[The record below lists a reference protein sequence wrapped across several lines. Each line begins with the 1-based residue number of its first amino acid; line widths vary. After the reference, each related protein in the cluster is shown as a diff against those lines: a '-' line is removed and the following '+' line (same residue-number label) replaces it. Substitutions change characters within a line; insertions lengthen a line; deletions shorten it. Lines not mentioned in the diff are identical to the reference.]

1 MDLDTLRLNEAE
13 EWITFGAVAGG
24 VFVALYVL
32 RWLAVH
38 FTERG
43 PERAGLATVR
53 SLITDL
59 ERRTNLVVMALVAL
73 FIGSRSLILTSELDN
88 AARALTVI
96 VLLLQAG
103 IWGAA
108 SIRFAACTYEQG
120 AGADSPLA
128 GGLGAIRYFGT
139 FIMWVLVLLLV
150 LDNLGVQVTALVA
163 GLGIGGIA
171 VALAAQSVL
180 GDLFAS
186 FAIVV
191 DKPFK
196 EGDFIIVGDL
206 MGSVEHVGIKTT
218 RVRSLWGEQ
227 LVFSNSDLTSSRIR
241 NFGLMQQRRVLF
253 SVGITY
259 DTPPDAVERIPAM
272 VREAVEAQELTRFD
286 RAHFSAYGDS
296 SLDMEVVYY
305 VLSGDY
311 NVHMDI
317 QQGINLALLRRFADE
332 GIEFAFPT
340 RTLHVYGEELTPAPA
355 VGAARPS
362 PAAGPPRPSPAPPPP
377 SRPPAR
383 RGGAGDDSGDGGGG
397 E

>member
-13 EWITFGAVAGG
+13 QWISFGAVSAA
-24 VFVALYVL
+24 VFVALYAL

-38 FTERG
+38 FTARG

-53 SLITDL
+53 ALVTDL
-59 ERRTNLVVMALVAL
+59 ERHTNVLVLALVAL

-88 AARALTVI
+88 AARAITVI
-96 VLLLQAG
+96 TVLVQAG

-108 SIRFAACTYEQG
+108 SIRFVASTYEQG
-120 AGADSPLA
+120 AAANSAIA
-128 GGLGAIRYFGT
+128 GSLDAIRYVGT
-139 FIMWVLVLLLV
+139 FAMWVLVLLLV

-171 VALAAQSVL
+171 IALAAQSVL

-196 EGDFIIVGDL
+196 QGDFIIVGDL
-206 MGSVEHVGIKTT
+206 MGTVEHVGIKTT

-227 LVFSNSDLTSSRIR
+227 LVFSNSDLTSARIR
-241 NFGLMQQRRVLF
+241 NYGLMEQRRVLF
-253 SVGITY
+253 SIGVTY
-259 DTPPDAVERIPAM
+259 DTPADTVERIPQM
-272 VREAVEAQELTRFD
+272 IREAVEAQDLTRFD

-296 SLDMEVVYY
+296 SLDIEIVYY

-311 NVHMDI
+311 NRYMDV

-332 GIEFAFPT
+332 GIDFAFPT
-340 RTLHVYGEELTPAPA
+340 RTLHVYGEALTPAA
-355 VGAARPS
+355 
-362 PAAGPPRPSPAPPPP
+362 PAAASPGRPASVVSR
-377 SRPPAR
+377 SRP
-383 RGGAGDDSGDGGGG
+383 AGSEDDGDSSDGDGGG

>member
-1 MDLDTLRLNEAE
+1 MDLDTLRQNQSE

-32 RWLAVH
+32 RWLAVRL
-38 FTERG
+38 TERG
-43 PERAGLATVR
+43 PDRAGLVTVR
-53 SLITDL
+53 SLIAEL
-59 ERRTNLVVMALVAL
+59 ERRTNVVVMALVAL

-96 VLLLQAG
+96 TVLLQAG

-108 SIRFAACTYEQG
+108 SIRFAARTYERR
-120 AGADSPLA
+120 AGADGALA
-128 GGLGAIRYFGT
+128 SSIGAIRYFGVVA
-139 FIMWVLVLLLV
+139 MWVLVLLLV

-171 VALAAQSVL
+171 IALAAQAVL

-196 EGDFIIVGDL
+196 VGDFIIVGDL
-206 MGSVEHVGIKTT
+206 LGSVEHVGIKTT

-227 LVFSNSDLTSSRIR
+227 LVFSNSDLTSARIR

-253 SVGITY
+253 SLGVTY
-259 DTPPDAVERIPAM
+259 DTTADKVERIPGM
-272 VREAVEAQELTRFD
+272 IREAVEAQELTRFD
-286 RAHFSAYGDS
+286 RAHFNAYGES
-296 SLDMEVVYY
+296 SLNIEVVYY
-305 VLSGDY
+305 ALTADY
-311 NVHMDI
+311 NVYMDI
-317 QQGINLALLRRFADE
+317 QQGINLMLLRRFADE

-340 RTLHVYGEELTPAPA
+340 RTLHVYGEALTPSPA

-362 PAAGPPRPSPAPPPP
+362 PAAQAPPSSPP
-377 SRPPAR
+377 SAPPAR
-383 RGGAGDDSGDGGGG
+383 RGGAGNDPGAGGGSG